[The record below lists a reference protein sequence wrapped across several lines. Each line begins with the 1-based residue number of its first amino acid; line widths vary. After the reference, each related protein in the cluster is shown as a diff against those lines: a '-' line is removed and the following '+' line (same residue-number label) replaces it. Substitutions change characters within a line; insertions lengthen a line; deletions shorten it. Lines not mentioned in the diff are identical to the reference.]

1 MAWKW
6 VSKIKN
12 GINEYNFVVPLFP
25 ISSYSMGNSSYDQI
39 SNSAYR
45 SNAEQFT
52 LVSAMVDD
60 ANAQKTSDPTI
71 YNSNTDG
78 SIDKFVYGDSGG
90 TALRIVNTRSVSG
103 SNESNSFKPFRY
115 LSFSSNNQIA
125 NATLNLDITAKSEG
139 NFCGVALVM
148 NEDLQQIYMATVDG
162 QNYYKYDDHTPNSQD
177 YVYFRI
183 RIYHNSRT
191 TTDESNLWDIFKN
204 SIPSGGNDPYADG
217 GYSTGTDTGT
227 GDFDDTSDPVALPTL
242 PSVSALSS
250 GLISLYKVSQTEVSK
265 FVGFLWS
272 DSFSVA
278 SLSKIFSD
286 PMQAIISFGM
296 FPFDVSAGASVPIY
310 LGKNNTGAVGDLV
323 TAQYVTV
330 PMGSVNLTEFY
341 GGALDYNPYTKIQL
355 VLPYCGV
362 LNINPDEFMTK
373 AVTVTYRVDILS
385 GACVAFV
392 SDGER
397 VLQQVNGNCLVTL
410 PYASTDFKQVYS
422 SLLGLAG
429 TAGAAIVAGA
439 TGGLTAPVVGGI
451 GASLA
456 MNTLNAKENYAR
468 GGAAGSTL
476 GFLGVQTPYLVITR
490 PRQCLPEN
498 NGHFQGY
505 PLYTTERL
513 GDLTGFT
520 KVAQIHLDD
529 IDATDS
535 ELKEIARLLTEGVI
549 L

>member
-6 VSKIKN
+6 VREIKN
-12 GINEYNFVVPLFP
+12 AVTGTFIFAVLPE
-25 ISSYSMGNSSYDQI
+25 SMLPG
-39 SNSAYR
+39 A
-45 SNAEQFT
+45 A
-52 LVSAMVDD
+52 
-60 ANAQKTSDPTI
+60 TSMQ
-71 YNSNTDG
+71 
-78 SIDKFVYGDSGG
+78 VYGSQRQSNYDGQGNANFYAARGAIEEMASDTDRPIDNPTNNYNAFIYGKSGG
-90 TALRIVNTRSVSG
+90 TGVNIYRTYTYSGGSWNTRTG
-103 SNESNSFKPFRY
+103 ARKY
-115 LSFSSNNQIA
+115 LSFTNSVLCYEEAGSWSP
-125 NATLNLDITAKSEG
+125 TPLKGTKYGFDTW
-139 NFCGVALVM
+139 ALEM
-148 NEDLQQIYMATVDG
+148 NEDTEEMYLVQIGVFLRYPDGEGSVSYYDTAYIYCTVYKNNG
-162 QNYYKYDDHTPNSQD
+162 QGNLWNILHDSIPGGSAGPYDD
-177 YVYFRI
+177 
-183 RIYHNSRT
+183 
-191 TTDESNLWDIFKN
+191 
-204 SIPSGGNDPYADG
+204 GGT
-217 GYSTGTDTGT
+217 STGTETGT
-227 GDFDDTSDPVALPTL
+227 GDFDDTSEPIAIPTL

-250 GLISLYKVSQTEVSK
+250 GLISLYKVSQTQVSK

-323 TAQYVTV
+323 TGQYVTV

-362 LNINPDEFMTK
+362 VNINSDEFMTK

>member
-1 MAWKW
+1 MAWRW
-6 VSKIKN
+6 VQEIKN
-12 GINEYNFVVPLFP
+12 NTQGSFYFAVPAGVEPPGKSDKVV
-25 ISSYSMGNSSYDQI
+25 
-39 SNSAYR
+39 
-45 SNAEQFT
+45 
-52 LVSAMVDD
+52 
-60 ANAQKTSDPTI
+60 
-71 YNSNTDG
+71 G
-78 SIDKFVYGDSGG
+78 SIRDNVATPAEPFAQAYAANESIINDSARPQINPPNNYDVFVYGSEAGQ
-90 TALRIVNTRSVSG
+90 ALRMYITFTLRQGTSYNVVIG
-103 SNESNSFKPFRY
+103 STRY
-115 LSFSSNNQIA
+115 LSFLNSNGIYTS
-125 NATLNLDITAKSEG
+125 ATSWNSTPDAKVQYDFWTWSLEI
-139 NFCGVALVM
+139 
-148 NEDLQQIYMATVDG
+148 NEDTQEIYLILIQSYFRWARTPGTANSSDRCTITMSICNIGGMGNLWQIFRDSIPGGGGGSAG
-162 QNYYKYDDHTPNSQD
+162 PYDD
-177 YVYFRI
+177 
-183 RIYHNSRT
+183 
-191 TTDESNLWDIFKN
+191 
-204 SIPSGGNDPYADG
+204 GGT
-217 GYSTGTDTGT
+217 STGTDTGT

-250 GLISLYKVSQTEVSK
+250 GLISLYKVAQSEVSK

-362 LNINPDEFMTK
+362 VNINSDEFMTK

-429 TAGAAIVAGA
+429 TAGAAIVAAA

-529 IDATDS
+529 IDATDA

>member
-6 VSKIKN
+6 VQKLKNDLSGEYTYGAPAITITDEIIAAAGTSTHRIGGTKENGRFDEAYAVIADLAGQGATRIDLLRENYDVFFYGLVGGTGIEHKIN
-12 GINEYNFVVPLFP
+12 
-25 ISSYSMGNSSYDQI
+25 ISSSGSFTFEPYKWTAFNARTRL
-39 SNSAYR
+39 SNVSGTFTDDTDKSKNVWYLGLLINDETEYAYLCAIHGSIYYPYYPEYFRTDSAYVDIYFFNGGR
-45 SNAEQFT
+45 
-52 LVSAMVDD
+52 LVQPSHNLYSIVR
-60 ANAQKTSDPTI
+60 
-71 YNSNTDG
+71 G
-78 SIDKFVYGDSGG
+78 SIPGG
-90 TALRIVNTRSVSG
+90 GGG
-103 SNESNSFKPFRY
+103 SAGPY
-115 LSFSSNNQIA
+115 
-125 NATLNLDITAKSEG
+125 DEG
-139 NFCGVALVM
+139 G
-148 NEDLQQIYMATVDG
+148 I
-162 QNYYKYDDHTPNSQD
+162 
-177 YVYFRI
+177 
-183 RIYHNSRT
+183 
-191 TTDESNLWDIFKN
+191 
-204 SIPSGGNDPYADG
+204 
-217 GYSTGTDTGT
+217 STGTDTGT
-227 GDFDDTSDPVALPTL
+227 GDFDETSDPVALPTL

-250 GLISLYKVSQTEVSK
+250 GLISLYKVAQTEVSK

-362 LNINPDEFMTK
+362 VNINPDEFMTK

>member
-1 MAWKW
+1 VAD
-6 VSKIKN
+6 I
-12 GINEYNFVVPLFP
+12 E
-25 ISSYSMGNSSYDQI
+25 
-39 SNSAYR
+39 
-45 SNAEQFT
+45 T
-52 LVSAMVDD
+52 
-60 ANAQKTSDPTI
+60 
-71 YNSNTDG
+71 
-78 SIDKFVYGDSGG
+78 
-90 TALRIVNTRSVSG
+90 
-103 SNESNSFKPFRY
+103 
-115 LSFSSNNQIA
+115 QIA
-125 NATLNLDITAKSEG
+125 NGVDNIHDYTSNYDKWLYGLTPGMALNFLCEISPNGSYYRANFAPWRWLNYGTRVTLGNTLASFRANTALLKTAFCWAIAIDEERELACLCYVNTLLSYVQGEGSPRYYDSARVNVQAFNNGVFPAG
-139 NFCGVALVM
+139 NF
-148 NEDLQQIYMATVDG
+148 NIYNLIKGSIPGGGGGSAG
-162 QNYYKYDDHTPNSQD
+162 PYDD
-177 YVYFRI
+177 
-183 RIYHNSRT
+183 
-191 TTDESNLWDIFKN
+191 
-204 SIPSGGNDPYADG
+204 GGT
-217 GYSTGTDTGT
+217 STGTDTGT
-227 GDFDDTSDPVALPTL
+227 GDFDETSDPVALPTL

-362 LNINPDEFMTK
+362 VNINPDEFMTK